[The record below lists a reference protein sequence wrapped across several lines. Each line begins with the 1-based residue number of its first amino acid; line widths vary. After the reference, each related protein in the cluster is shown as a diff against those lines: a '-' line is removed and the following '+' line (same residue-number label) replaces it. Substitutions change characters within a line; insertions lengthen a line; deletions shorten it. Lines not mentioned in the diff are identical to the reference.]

1 MSIKKNQKK
10 KPSNSWYQST
20 LSEVV
25 KKLKTSKKGL
35 SEKESKA
42 RIKQYGANV
51 IAQAKKLSRLRI
63 FVRQFA
69 NTFTYILLLAAI
81 ISWYLGEHVDS
92 MVILLAVAL
101 NVIVGFFQENK
112 ANTALQNL
120 RSIIKYN
127 VKVFRDGELHE
138 CDSSELVPG
147 DSIELEAGD
156 RVPADSRVVEILSQF
171 KVNEALLTG
180 ESLPTEKRVSVVNKK
195 STPGDQQNMVF
206 AGTLVTTGRAIAIVV
221 ETGMHTEIGKIA
233 QSIKEIKEISTPL
246 QKGLEKFSKKVG
258 LLVLAIAILIFA
270 VGVLSGSSIGHMF
283 TLSVA
288 LSVAAI
294 PEGLIVAVT
303 VILAIGMQRIL
314 KEGSLVRKLVASET
328 LGSTTV
334 ICTDKTGT
342 LTEGKMRVVHIVT
355 ASHQADMLKKSHKEL
370 DGKAAG
376 QELQEMLKIGVL
388 NNNSFIDNPE
398 AQFEHIQIKGSP
410 TEAALLYAAL
420 NVGVD
425 TEAVQKEEPR
435 HDEIPFDSKSK
446 YMITLHAKGKEN
458 VLYIKGAPEKIF
470 ENAPHVLVG
479 NKPEVL
485 SKAKKKELE
494 LQIKEY
500 SKQGLRL
507 LACGYKSVG
516 SGKGKIQQLKAIDN
530 GYTLVGLF
538 AMKDPLRK
546 DTKKTIKQCIR
557 AGMKPVMMTGD
568 HKLTAQAI
576 AKELNLPTQ
585 KENIIE
591 GGQLDALTDADLV
604 DRLKTVSV
612 YARVTPE
619 HKLRIVQALQA
630 EGEVVAM
637 TGDGVNDAPA
647 LKKADIGIALGSGTD
662 VSKGAADMVLL
673 DNRFSTIIRAISEGR
688 TIYENIRKVILY
700 LLTDSFSEVVL
711 ILSSFLLHLP
721 LPLLPAQILW
731 INLITDG
738 LPDLAL
744 TFEPGDPDVLN
755 DPPRDRNEPVVTKPM
770 KKVIF
775 LGSVITGLMSL
786 LGFYVVYRVTQDE
799 VFARSVTFA
808 MLGVD
813 SLFYVFSLRS
823 LRAPIWRSN
832 ILANKFL
839 LGAVGLGFV
848 LQVVSLYE
856 PHLQK
861 LLNTV
866 PLHPAGWIL
875 VVGHGIV
882 VLMLIELMKL
892 LLVTPHYHKKRGA
905 SS

>member
-1 MSIKKNQKK
+1 M
-10 KPSNSWYQST
+10 WYRIT
-20 LSEVV
+20 ITDVY
-25 KKLKTSKKGL
+25 KKLKTSQQGL
-35 SEKESKA
+35 SEKETKE
-42 RIKQYGANV
+42 RRKQYGSNV
-51 IAQAKKLSRLRI
+51 IAQAKKLSRIKI
-63 FVRQFA
+63 FIRQFA
-69 NTFTYILLLAAI
+69 NTFTYVLLLAAV

-92 MVILLAVAL
+92 VVILLAVAL
-101 NVIVGFFQENK
+101 NVVVGFFQENK

-127 VKVFRDGELHE
+127 VKVFRNGELHE
-138 CDSSELVPG
+138 IDSSELVPG

-156 RVPADSRVVEILSQF
+156 RVPADARIAEIQSSF

-180 ESLPTEKRVSVVNKK
+180 ESSPAGKKVEALKKK
-195 STPGDQQNMVF
+195 STTGDQQNMVF
-206 AGTLVTTGRAIAIVV
+206 AGTLVTSGRAIAIVV
-221 ETGMHTEIGKIA
+221 ETGAHTEIGKIA

-246 QKGLEKFSKKVG
+246 QKGLEKFSKKIG
-258 LLVLAIAILIFA
+258 LLVLAIAVVIFA
-270 VGVLSGSSIGHMF
+270 FGVMSGNSIAQMF

-288 LSVAAI
+288 LAVAAI

-342 LTEGKMRVVHIVT
+342 LTEGKMRVVHVVT

-370 DGKAAG
+370 EGKNAG
-376 QELQEMLKIGVL
+376 TELQEMLKIGVL
-388 NNNSFIDNPE
+388 NNNAFINNPE
-398 AQFEHIQIKGSP
+398 AQFEHIEIKGSP

-425 TEAVQKEEPR
+425 IPTVLKDEPR
-435 HDEIPFDSKSK
+435 NDEIPFDSKLK
-446 YMITLHAKGKEN
+446 YMITLHKKGKEN
-458 VLYIKGAPEKIF
+458 VLYIKGAPERIF
-470 ENAPHVLVG
+470 EKATHVLVG
-479 NKPEVL
+479 NKEESL
-485 SKAKKKELE
+485 SKAKIKELE

-507 LACGYKSVG
+507 LACGYKEVTAEKEKIKQFKAFD
-516 SGKGKIQQLKAIDN
+516 KG
-530 GYTLVGLF
+530 YVLVGLF

-546 DTKKTIKQCIR
+546 DTKKTITKCIH

-568 HKLTAQAI
+568 HKLTAKAI
-576 AKELNLPTQ
+576 AKELKLPIE

-591 GGQLDALTDADLV
+591 GGELDTLTDGDLV
-604 DRLKTVSV
+604 ERLKTVSV

-647 LKKADIGIALGSGTD
+647 LKRADIGIALGSGTD
-662 VSKGAADMVLL
+662 VSKGAADIVLL
-673 DNRFSTIIRAISEGR
+673 DNRFSTIVRAIAEGR
-688 TIYENIRKVILY
+688 TIYENIRKVVLY

-711 ILSSFLLHLP
+711 VVSSFALQLP

-738 LPDLAL
+738 LPNLAL
-744 TFEPGDPDVLN
+744 TFEPSNPDVLN
-755 DPPRDRNEPVVTKPM
+755 DPPRDRKEPVLTQPM
-770 KKVIF
+770 KLVIF
-775 LGSVITGLMSL
+775 LASLITGFMSL
-786 LGFYVVYRVTQDE
+786 LGFYVVYRVTDDV
-799 VFARSVTFA
+799 VFARSITFA

-823 LRAPIWRSN
+823 LRAPIWRSK

-839 LGAVGLGFV
+839 LGAVVLGFV

-856 PHLQK
+856 PHLQT
-861 LLNTV
+861 LLQTM
-866 PLHPAGWIL
+866 PLHLWGWVL
-875 VVGHGIV
+875 VVAHGLL
-882 VLMLIELMKL
+882 VLALIEAMKL
-892 LLVTPHYHKKRGA
+892 LFVTPHYNKKRDA